1 MEIVRVPKSKF
12 LRVRCKKCNNKQI
25 IFSKASTEVRCLKC
39 GEILALPKGGNAE
52 IRAKILDILG

>member
-1 MEIVRVPKSKF
+1 MEIVKVPKSKF